1 MNLLDKFTDI
11 KVDNSKRLP
20 AEDMAHCKVEEEMFL
35 NAYNAYSTAY
45 NSVKDA
51 FDKQKQ
57 FDGGEYSG
65 FIWEYCDCGVN
76 DLRDKLI
83 SLKSSFI
90 SKIVGYF
97 NRKYH
102 LNLSCDNKFDGTTYH
117 KDLSLDVITIEEV
130 LDEYIFG
137 RLEGLTFTECAIKQ
151 AMEKNDIK
159 RQEWNEWHKKWNY
172 SVKGKVIKF
181 QYSITDQIPLLYFY
195 DNNETE
201 VCSTLKHNKIDSI
214 QKFKNGSVSVKFLS
228 AEFALEFAKKYL
240 GYVEMTDEEIEKL
253 KAGN

>member
-20 AEDMAHCKVEEEMFL
+20 AEDIEHCKIEEEMFL

-45 NSVKDA
+45 NSVKNA
-51 FDKQKQ
+51 FDRQNE
-57 FDGGEYSG
+57 FDGGTYSG
-65 FIWEYCDCGVN
+65 FIWKYCDCGVN

-102 LNLSCDNKFDGTTYH
+102 LNLSSNNKFDGTTYH

-159 RQEWNEWHKKWNY
+159 RQEWNKWCEKWNY
-172 SVKGKVIKF
+172 SVKGRAIKF
-181 QYSITDQIPLLYFY
+181 QYPITDQKPLLYFY

-214 QKFKNGSVSVKFLS
+214 QEFKNGSVSVKFLS

-240 GYVEMTDEEIEKL
+240 GYIEMTDEEIEKL

>member
-20 AEDMAHCKVEEEMFL
+20 AEDMEHCKIEEEMFL

-45 NSVKDA
+45 NSVKNA
-51 FDKQKQ
+51 FDRQNQ
-57 FDGGEYSG
+57 FDGGKYSG
-65 FIWEYCDCGVN
+65 FILEYCDCGIN
-76 DLRDKLI
+76 DLRNKLI

-90 SKIVGYF
+90 SKIVKYF

-102 LNLSCDNKFDGTTYH
+102 LNLSCKNKFDGTTYH

-137 RLEGLTFTECAIKQ
+137 GLEGLTFTECAIKQ

-159 RQEWNEWHKKWNY
+159 RQKWNEWYEKWNY
-172 SVKGKVIKF
+172 SVKGRAIKF
-181 QYSITDQIPLLYFY
+181 QHSITNQKPLLYFY

-201 VCSTLKHNKIDSI
+201 VCSALKHNKIDSI

-240 GYVEMTDEEIEKL
+240 GYIEMTDEEIEKL

>member
-20 AEDMAHCKVEEEMFL
+20 AEDMEHCKIEEEMFL

-51 FDKQKQ
+51 FDRQNE
-57 FDGGEYSG
+57 FDSEKYSG

-102 LNLSCDNKFDGTTYH
+102 LNLSCNNKFDGTTYR

-130 LDEYIFG
+130 G
-137 RLEGLTFTECAIKQ
+137 
-151 AMEKNDIK
+151 KNNIK
-159 RQEWNEWHKKWNY
+159 RQEWNKWCEKWNY
-172 SVKGKVIKF
+172 SVKGRTIKF
-181 QYSITDQIPLLYFY
+181 QYSITDQRPLLYFY

-214 QKFKNGSVSVKFLS
+214 QEFKNGSVSVKFLS

-240 GYVEMTDEEIEKL
+240 GYIEMTDEEIEKL

>member
-1 MNLLDKFTDI
+1 MDLLDKFTDI
-11 KVDNSKRLP
+11 KIDNLKSIP
-20 AEDMAHCKVEEEMFL
+20 PQDMEYCKMQEELFN
-35 NAYNAYSTAY
+35 NAYNAYLISYNNISKAY
-45 NSVKDA
+45 E
-51 FDKQKQ
+51 KQKKLTDDE
-57 FDGGEYSG
+57 FNG

-76 DLRDKLI
+76 DLKKKLI

-90 SKIVGYF
+90 SRIVGYF
-97 NRKYH
+97 NQKYH
-102 LNLSCDNKFDGTTYH
+102 LNLSSNNKFDGTTYH

-130 LDEYIFG
+130 LEEYIFG

-151 AMEKNDIK
+151 AMEKNNIK
-159 RQEWNEWHKKWNY
+159 RQEWNKWYGKWNY
-172 SVKGKVIKF
+172 SVKGKTIKF

-201 VCSTLKHNKIDSI
+201 VCSILKHNKIYSI
-214 QKFKNGSVSVKFLS
+214 QEFKNGSVTVKFLS

-240 GYVEMTDEEIEKL
+240 GYIEMTEEEMEKL